1 MKTVELIVELIR
13 VCVLTAVMASLL
25 HAQTQIDPKTQSR
38 AGVTHT
44 AGPLPS
50 NAPVLGNGGGDITA
64 GSATGTGTRVVFS
77 QSPTIVTPVIG
88 SFLNATHNHKDA
100 AGGGILT
107 WDSIDLSNRHGNG
120 TAFQMFGGGPFST
133 NDCAEFDSNGNLVSA
148 GSPCGTGSA
157 PVISV
162 FGRTGIVATQT
173 GDYSF
178 SQISGTIADLQLG
191 AGIDAAKIGGG
202 TVSNAKFGFLGN
214 VTSDLQAQLDGK
226 AAQNGPA
233 GGALSGTYPNPGL
246 ATLQAGEHTWPAAQ
260 TFGNAVTTFSSP
272 NSKLTSSTGLTLE
285 ATGDTFG
292 GVRLNLQNRQGV
304 NGALLEQ
311 AGTLDVVDLVLKGLN
326 NQRNIRYENRS
337 SSAKISAPEFQIGD
351 IGSNNP
357 TVAIPDSGLF
367 VLRGGVGVGVTDTAA
382 SSVRAAG
389 VIEST
394 LGGFKFPDGTVQT
407 TAGVGSPTGA
417 AGGAL
422 SGTYPNPSLAATGVT
437 AGAYGST
444 NRIPVVTVNASGQVT
459 AASTVA
465 ATSAPSGAAGGALS
479 GTYPNPNLAATG
491 VTAGTYGS
499 NNQIPVITVNASGQ
513 VTGVTTVTA
522 AGGGGGASVASQ
534 LGDLAATMTNGATLT
549 IGASCSATAPCNVR
563 FGNTVYTIV
572 SSATATISGGTGTAY
587 IYVSSSG
594 IVTVAHNLTL
604 SCTGCTAL
612 AGGSGFPSDSVP
624 VFTWTATS
632 GVWDAT
638 GGTDRRAFLSGRSVV
653 AGLGVVAADAGG
665 QTTISVDSAVIG
677 LRVAPPT
684 SAAASCTSGSWA
696 ADASFFYVCYQNN
709 TWRRTATS
717 SW

>member
-1 MKTVELIVELIR
+1 MKTVELILA
-13 VCVLTAVMASLL
+13 CVLAAIISSLL
-25 HAQTQIDPKTQSR
+25 HAQTQIDLKTQSR

-44 AGPLPS
+44 AGPLTA
-50 NAPVLGNGGGDITA
+50 NTPVLGNGGGDITT
-64 GSATGTGTRVVFS
+64 GSATGTGTSVVFS

-107 WDSIDLSNRHGNG
+107 RDSIDPSNRHGNG
-120 TAFQMFGGGPFST
+120 TAFQMFGGGAFSP
-133 NDCAEFDSNGNLVSA
+133 NDCAAFDSNGSLVST

-157 PVISV
+157 PIISV
-162 FGRTGIVATQT
+162 FGRTGIVAAQT

-178 SQISGTIADLQLG
+178 SQIAGTIADSQLG
-191 AGIDAAKIGGG
+191 AGINAAKIGGG

-226 AAQNGPA
+226 AAQNGAA

-246 ATLQAGEHTWPAAQ
+246 ATIQADEHTWSGAQ

-337 SSAKISAPEFQIGD
+337 AQAKVSAPEFQIGD

-367 VLRGGVGVGVTDTAA
+367 VLRGGIGVGVTDAGA
-382 SSVRAAG
+382 SRVRAAG

-407 TAGVGSPTGA
+407 TAGAGPPTGA

-422 SGTYPNPSLAATGVT
+422 SGTYPNPSLAATGV
-437 AGAYGST
+437 
-444 NRIPVVTVNASGQVT
+444 N
-459 AASTVA
+459 
-465 ATSAPSGAAGGALS
+465 
-479 GTYPNPNLAATG
+479 
-491 VTAGTYGS
+491 AGTYGS
-499 NNQIPVITVNASGQ
+499 NNQIPVVTVNSSGQ

-522 AGGGGGASVASQ
+522 TGGGGGASVASQ
-534 LGDLAATMTNGATLT
+534 LGDLAGTMTNSTKLT
-549 IGASCSATAPCNVR
+549 IGASCSTTTPCNVR
-563 FGNTVYTIV
+563 FGNTVYSII

-587 IYVSSSG
+587 VYVSSSG
-594 IVTVAHNLTL
+594 IVTIAHNLTL
-604 SCTGCTAL
+604 ACTGCTAL
-612 AGGSGFPSDSVP
+612 PAASGFPADAVP
-624 VFTWTATS
+624 IVTWTATN
-632 GVWDAT
+632 GTWDAT
-638 GGTDRRAFLSGRSVV
+638 GGTDRRAFLSARSVV

-677 LRVAPPT
+677 LRVAAPA
-684 SAAASCTSGSWA
+684 SATASCTSGSWA
-696 ADASFFYVCYQNN
+696 ADSSFFYVCYQNN
-709 TWRRTATS
+709 TWRRVATS
-717 SW
+717 TW